1 MHSAHFNIFKETFEK
16 KNPSIGMMALA
27 LAGGLGGGFGGGG
40 FGGGSGGGGAFYA
53 QTTQGGFLLVDA
65 NGNALG

>member
-1 MHSAHFNIFKETFEK
+1 
-16 KNPSIGMMALA
+16 MMALA